1 MNRKIALR
9 RTAGP
14 AFRTL
19 RAMRRLRGTRFDPF
33 GMAEVRRVERSLITE
48 YRTVVEDLLASLS
61 VDSLPRAVE
70 IAGLPDMV
78 RGYEDIKLASVARY
92 REALRAL

>member
-33 GMAEVRRVERSLITE
+33 GLAEVRRVERSLIEE
-48 YRTVVEDLLASLS
+48 YRSTVTGLLRDLSA
-61 VDSLPRAVE
+61 DTLPRAVQ
-70 IAGLPDMV
+70 IAGLPDMI
-78 RGYEDIKLASVARY
+78 RGYEDIKLASVERY
-92 REALRAL
+92 REALRSL